1 MILNQRLIR
10 LLTLLFIFSTI
21 QISAKAQTD
30 NILTEADQMPYFTG
44 CTNNNETQAEKRDC
58 SNKNLVR
65 FISNQLIYPT
75 AAKEKGV
82 QGTVYVSF
90 IVNERGEVNS
100 PEIIR
105 DIGEGCGAAAI
116 DIVKSMPR
124 WEPAVNDDQKVS
136 VKLNLPVRFYF
147 KNDEVTAK
155 SLGYQINWGSL
166 ASGNISKEQLQG
178 QVNKKILVRDPYGD
192 EKPIVELIF
201 SFEKKRSYFE
211 GSSAG
216 KINND
221 MKKVIDRCKKGGTF
235 NITAVIQVKGELIY
249 VKRSFEII

>member
-1 MILNQRLIR
+1 MILNQRMIR
-10 LLTLLFIFSTI
+10 SINLLFLFCTI
-21 QISAKAQTD
+21 QFVVAAQL
-30 NILTEADQMPYFTG
+30 NEILTEAEQMPYFSG
-44 CTNNNETQAEKRDC
+44 CSNKNSQEEKRDC

-65 FISNQLIYPT
+65 FISNQLVYP
-75 AAKEKGV
+75 AAAREKGI

-90 IVNERGEVNS
+90 VVNENGEVS
-100 PEIIR
+100 DPEIIR

-124 WEPAVNDDQKVS
+124 WEPAINKGQKVR

-155 SLGYQINWGSL
+155 SQGYQINWGSL
-166 ASGNISKEQLQG
+166 ASSNISKEDIQKQLD
-178 QVNKKILVRDPYGD
+178 KKILVRDPYGN
-192 EKPIVELIF
+192 EKPVVELIF
-201 SFEKKRSYFE
+201 SYEKKRNYLE

-216 KINND
+216 KINKD

-235 NITAVIQVKGELIY
+235 MITAVIQVKGELIY